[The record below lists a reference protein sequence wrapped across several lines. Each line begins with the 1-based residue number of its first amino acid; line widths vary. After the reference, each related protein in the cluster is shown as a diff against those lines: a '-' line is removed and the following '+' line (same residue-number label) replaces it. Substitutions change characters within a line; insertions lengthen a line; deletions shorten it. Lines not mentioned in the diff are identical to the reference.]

1 MIITF
6 VIGNVNLMASYI
18 SLILTKLFLH
28 EILLLIF
35 KISDQAVFFDILI
48 LDIW

>member
-1 MIITF
+1 MLILWP
-6 VIGNVNLMASYI
+6 LMS

-48 LDIW
+48 LDIWQSYGFY

>member
-1 MIITF
+1 MLILWP
-6 VIGNVNLMASYI
+6 LMS

-48 LDIW
+48 LDMCQSYGFY

>member
-1 MIITF
+1 MIIALVEDNINFMTL
-6 VIGNVNLMASYI
+6 IS